1 MAHFVCSTCGTEYS
15 SEAIPDIQAAYD
27 SEEIDENSSYDETE
41 VFCDE
46 CGTRGCGNVYYDPR
60 DPMFNRYN
68 D

>member
-27 SEEIDENSSYDETE
+27 SGEIDEDSSYDETD

-46 CGTRGCGNVYYDPR
+46 CGTRVQHI
-60 DPMFNRYN
+60 
-68 D
+68 